1 MTHNDRQLDFRTH
14 LFDNKAIIC
23 SGTAASKIIGRGRWL
38 STENRYLNGV
48 VGGWTLGSI
57 FVFNTGQPIQLTGG
71 FQTVNNT
78 NSPSQNG
85 VILAPGV
92 TLAQIEKMFHAGLI
106 RLTGRP
112 AGTTT
117 DLQRLAV
124 DPALI
129 GPDFRANPAFL
140 IPNKTPGSFGQLL
153 LLRDRNTFQWDV
165 SMTKTFNVTERGR
178 LQVFASFNNV
188 LNHPRWGFPNV
199 NVFSQTFGVVGAPTG
214 NRSINLRATLSF

>member
-1 MTHNDRQLDFRTH
+1 
-14 LFDNKAIIC
+14 
-23 SGTAASKIIGRGRWL
+23 
-38 STENRYLNGV
+38 
-48 VGGWTLGSI
+48 
-57 FVFNTGQPIQLTGG
+57 
-71 FQTVNNT
+71 
-78 NSPSQNG
+78 
-85 VILAPGV
+85 
-92 TLAQIEKMFHAGLI
+92 MFHAGLI

-199 NVFSQTFGVVGAPTG
+199 NVFSTTFGVVGAPTG
-214 NRSINLRATLSF
+214 SRSINLRATLSF